1 MEIQFVDAFAILMA
15 GAIVPFITA
24 IFTNVGMSDLMKN
37 AIAILVSVICALVF
51 AIGSGWVAEVPATF
65 LYWLTR
71 VVVFIAVIIP
81 LAQGY
86 YRAFKPVV
94 KDIESKTG
102 YEQ

>member
-24 IFTNVGMSDLMKN
+24 IFTNVGMSYRMKN
-37 AIAILVSVICALVF
+37 AIAILVSSVCALIF
-51 AIGSGWVAEVPATF
+51 AVGSGYVAEVPESF

-71 VVVFIAVIIP
+71 IVVFIAVVIP

-94 KDIESKTG
+94 KDIESKTD

>member
-24 IFTNVGMSDLMKN
+24 IFTNVGMPTRMKN
-37 AIAILVSVICALVF
+37 AIAVLVSSVCALVF
-51 AIGSGWVAEVPATF
+51 AVGSGYVAEVPESF

-71 VVVFIAVIIP
+71 VVVFIAVVIP

-86 YRAFKPVV
+86 YRAFKPAV
-94 KDIESKTG
+94 KNVESKTD